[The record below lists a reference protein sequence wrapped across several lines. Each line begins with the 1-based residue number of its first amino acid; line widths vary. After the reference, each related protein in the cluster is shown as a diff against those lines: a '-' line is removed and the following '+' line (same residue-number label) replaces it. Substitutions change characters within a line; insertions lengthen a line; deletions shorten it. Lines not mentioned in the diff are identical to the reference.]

1 MQRLYCLVWVALL
14 LAAPAGDAAGGVDRG
29 TLGDVSQAIVALYNR
44 DDAEALHAMLSP
56 DRRRHWP
63 LEQFARRLADCRRRL
78 GAIERISLPVM
89 GTRTFGFIAA
99 YFEAT
104 VRDMF
109 LEIDQDGFIKV
120 LTFKGQ
126 DDACVLSQP

>member
-1 MQRLYCLVWVALL
+1 MQRFYRLV
-14 LAAPAGDAAGGVDRG
+14 LAAFLLTLPSGDAAAGVERG
-29 TLGDVSQAIVALYNR
+29 TLGDVSQAVVALYNR
-44 DDAEALHAMLSP
+44 DDAEALHAMLAP
-56 DRRRHWP
+56 DRRRPWP
-63 LEQFARRLADCRRRL
+63 IEPFARRLADCRRRL

-104 VRDMF
+104 ARDMF
-109 LEIDQDGFIKV
+109 LEIDQDGFIEV

-126 DDACVLSQP
+126 DDVCVLSQP